1 MYVVAI
7 TGGIATGKSTVTRFL
22 LELGYPVIDLDYV
35 ARQVVEVG
43 QPCWQAIVD
52 RFGTDILQQ
61 DQTLNRKKLGELVF
75 NDSDAL
81 EQLNQIMHPAIYQA
95 TLQQLAY
102 YREKA
107 EPLCFIDIPLLFET
121 EENYPYDES
130 WLIYVPENIQLE
142 RLMARD
148 HLSKEEALQRMKQQQ
163 SIEWKKTV
171 ADRIIY
177 NDGSFSQT
185 YQQVRNELE
194 RIGKLITL

>member
-22 LELGYPVIDLDYV
+22 LELGYPVIDLDQV

-43 QPCWQAIVD
+43 QPCWQEIVE
-52 RFGTDILQQ
+52 RFGGDILHQ
-61 DQTLNRKKLGELVF
+61 DQTLNRKKLGEIVF
-75 NDSDAL
+75 NDSEAL
-81 EQLNQIMHPAIYQA
+81 EQLNQITHPAIYRA
-95 TLQQLAY
+95 TLQQLTY
-102 YREKA
+102 YREEA
-107 EPLCFIDIPLLFET
+107 EPLCFIDIPLLFEA
-121 EENYPYDES
+121 EEKYPYGES

-148 HLSKEEALQRMKQQQ
+148 HLSKEEALKRMKQQR
-163 SIEWKKTV
+163 SIEWKKTI

>member
-1 MYVVAI
+1 M
-7 TGGIATGKSTVTRFL
+7 
-22 LELGYPVIDLDYV
+22 
-35 ARQVVEVG
+35 
-43 QPCWQAIVD
+43 
-52 RFGTDILQQ
+52 
-61 DQTLNRKKLGELVF
+61 
-75 NDSDAL
+75 
-81 EQLNQIMHPAIYQA
+81 
-95 TLQQLAY
+95 
-102 YREKA
+102 
-107 EPLCFIDIPLLFET
+107 LFET